1 LASALA
7 KKGFEVIA
15 HDPMALGPAQA
26 VLGATVKLVPSAQGA
41 VSQADVVVIVTPWAD
56 YTEISSQWV
65 ANGRTRFIID
75 CWRQLD
81 PAQFPE
87 HCKIVRLGH
96 QETISAAAKRV
107 AAE

>member
-1 LASALA
+1 
-7 KKGFEVIA
+7 
-15 HDPMALGPAQA
+15 MALGPAQA
-26 VLGATVKLVPSAQGA
+26 VLGATAKLVPSTQEA
-41 VSQADVVVIVTPWAD
+41 VRAADVVVIVTPWED
-56 YTEISSQWV
+56 YAAIPSEWV
-65 ANGRTRFIID
+65 ADGRTRFIID

-81 PAQFPE
+81 QAQFPSE